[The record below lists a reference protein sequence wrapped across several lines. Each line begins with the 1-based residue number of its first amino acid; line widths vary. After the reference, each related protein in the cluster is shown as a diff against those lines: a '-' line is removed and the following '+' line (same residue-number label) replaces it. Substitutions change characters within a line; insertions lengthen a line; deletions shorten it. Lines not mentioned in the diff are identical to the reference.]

1 MTEQLVI
8 IGAGGVGRE
17 VLDVVE
23 AINLEHASRGGDR
36 FDVVG
41 FLDDGEPDFDLL
53 SEYGVPHLGPIA
65 GLSELP
71 DDVGYVV
78 GIADTG
84 VRAEVDAYGRSL
96 GRWSPVLV
104 QPSASLGRAVEL
116 GPGSVVF
123 AQASLTNHIRLGRG
137 VQVHPG
143 ATIGHDTTVA
153 DYVTVCPQVA
163 LSGNV
168 AVERGVWLGTGS
180 CVNQGLTVGEAATV
194 GSGAAVI
201 RDVPPMVTVV
211 GVPAVPL
218 VR

>member
-8 IGAGGVGRE
+8 IGAGGFGRE

-23 AINLEHASRGGDR
+23 AVNLEHASTGGDQ

-41 FLDDGEPDFDLL
+41 FLDDGDPDLDLL
-53 SEYGVPHLGPIA
+53 TANGLRHLGAVA

-71 DDVGYVV
+71 DDVGYVI
-78 GIADTG
+78 GIADTV
-84 VRAEVDAYGRSL
+84 VRAEIDALGQSL

-104 QPSASLGRAVEL
+104 HPTASLGRAVEL
-116 GPGSVVF
+116 GPGSIVC
-123 AQASLTNHIRLGRG
+123 AQTSLTNHIRLGRG

-143 ATIGHDTTVA
+143 ATIGHDTTMA

-163 LSGNV
+163 VSGNV
-168 AVERGVWLGTGS
+168 AVERGVWLGTNS
-180 CVNQGLTVGEAATV
+180 CINQGLTVGEAATV

-201 RDVPPMVTVV
+201 RDVPPMVTVI

>member
-1 MTEQLVI
+1 MTRQLVI

-23 AINLEHASRGGDR
+23 AVNLAPASTGGGR

-41 FLDDGEPDFDLL
+41 FLDDAEPELDLMPVD
-53 SEYGVPHLGPIA
+53 GVPHLGPVA
-65 GLSELP
+65 SLSELP
-71 DDVGYVV
+71 DDVGYVI
-78 GIADTG
+78 GIADTV
-84 VRAEVDAYGRSL
+84 VRGEIDAVGQSS

-104 QPSASLGRAVEL
+104 HPTASLGRSVEL

-163 LSGNV
+163 VSGNV
-168 AVERGVWLGTGS
+168 AVERGVWLGTSS

-201 RDVPPMVTVV
+201 RDVPPWVTVV

>member
-1 MTEQLVI
+1 MTQQLVI
-8 IGAGGVGRE
+8 IGAGGFGRE

-23 AINLEHASRGGDR
+23 AINLDHAASGGDQ

-41 FLDDGEPDFDLL
+41 FLDDGEPDLDLL
-53 SEYGVPHLGPIA
+53 PAFGVPQLGVVA
-65 GLSELP
+65 DLSELP
-71 DDVGYVV
+71 DDVGYVI
-78 GIADTG
+78 GIADT
-84 VRAEVDAYGRSL
+84 VIRADVDAFGRSL
-96 GRWSPVLV
+96 GRSSPVLV
-104 QPSASLGRAVEL
+104 HPTASLGRAVEL
-116 GPGSVVF
+116 GPGSIVC
-123 AQASLTNHIRLGRG
+123 AQTSLTNHIRLGRG

-143 ATIGHDTTVA
+143 ATIGHDTTMA

-163 LSGNV
+163 VSGNV
-168 AVERGVWLGTGS
+168 AVERGVWLGTNS

-211 GVPAVPL
+211 GVPARPL

>member
-1 MTEQLVI
+1 MMERLVI

-23 AINLEHASRGGDR
+23 AMNLEHASTSSGR

-41 FLDDGEPDFDLL
+41 FLDDREPDLDLVP
-53 SEYGVPHLGPIA
+53 EPGVPHLGPVA
-65 GLSELP
+65 GLPDLP
-71 DDVGYVV
+71 DEVSFVI
-78 GIADTG
+78 GIADTI
-84 VRAEVDAYGRSL
+84 VRAEIDALGRSL
-96 GRWSPVLV
+96 GRRSPVLV
-104 QPSASLGRAVEL
+104 HPTASLGRAVEL

-163 LSGNV
+163 VSGNV
-168 AVERGVWLGTGS
+168 AVERGVWLGTSS
-180 CVNQGLTVGEAATV
+180 CINQGLSVGEGATV

-201 RDVPPMVTVV
+201 RDVPPKVTVV
-211 GVPAVPL
+211 GVPARPL